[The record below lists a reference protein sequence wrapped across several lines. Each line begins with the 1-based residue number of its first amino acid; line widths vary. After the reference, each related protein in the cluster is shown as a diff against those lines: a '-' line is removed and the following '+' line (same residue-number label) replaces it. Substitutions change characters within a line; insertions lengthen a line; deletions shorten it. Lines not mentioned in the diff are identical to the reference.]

1 MMNEALYGVD
11 LFGDPVVPPTRG
23 PIADRF
29 LVPPFSVLNAGEGF
43 WQERK
48 RSWVSLGIKSE
59 VGRDSNALG
68 LSESAEANRQ
78 SHAEYGA
85 RAATAVSQRLAPGGG
100 GGGCWLGGPKT
111 ATSDAFGNTKAT
123 ENDSGTSI
131 FDPVL
136 CELVYRWFTPAGGL
150 VLDPFA
156 GGSVR
161 GIVAHKLG
169 LRYYG
174 VELREEQVAANRE
187 QGAAICP
194 GDEPV
199 WVTGD
204 SMAVLDGADVP
215 RADLLFS
222 CPPYGDLERY
232 SEDPADL
239 STMEWHTFTA
249 AYRRII
255 LRAARHLRDDRFACF
270 VVGDFRDK
278 RTGFY
283 RNFVGD
289 TVAAFREVGLE
300 LYNQAILVTPRGS
313 LPIRIAKQFTAG
325 RKLGK
330 THQDVLVFVKGDP
343 MRAARACAE
352 IESVA

>member
-1 MMNEALYGVD
+1 MTTTDAMLYGVD

-29 LVPPFSVLNAGEGF
+29 LVPPFSVLNAADGF

-48 RSWVSLGIKSE
+48 ASWASLGMRGE
-59 VGRDSNALG
+59 VGRNSLAG
-68 LSESAEANRQ
+68 GTGTSASSCYLVKRTDGT
-78 SHAEYGA
+78 S
-85 RAATAVSQRLAPGGG
+85 
-100 GGGCWLGGPKT
+100 
-111 ATSDAFGNTKAT
+111 ATSGDVHASEDEGNC
-123 ENDSGTSI
+123 SSI

-136 CELVYRWFTPAGGL
+136 CELVYRWFSPAGGL

-174 VELREEQVAANRE
+174 VELRAEQVAANRE

-204 SMAVLDGADVP
+204 SMAVLDHDDVP

-239 STMEWHTFTA
+239 STMEYHTFTA

-289 TVAAFREVGLE
+289 TVAAFRDVGLE

-352 IESVA
+352 IEAVA